1 MPQASVF
8 GSVLYLLYMSY
19 LQQPEE
25 AIVVT
30 FSDATAIMAVGDSL
44 EETNEKLQ
52 RAINKKTNGQEN
64 V

>member
-1 MPQASVF
+1 
-8 GSVLYLLYMSY
+8 MSY